1 MLFIRIEYHDAPKE
15 ERILKNIFRLIMVL
29 ALAFSL
35 AGCSF
40 LDEAAGTVEYANKAA
55 DHVEKLNA
63 FAEDAPQMIEEA
75 AMDSE
80 IRQQLEDRLFDL
92 KEDIENFIGIQDIPA
107 AAEAIHEELAAKNEV
122 LLAEINL
129 AIDGGNLALDQLES
143 SEMIKII
150 NDASALLNRIEG
162 LMN

>member
-1 MLFIRIEYHDAPKE
+1 MKI
-15 ERILKNIFRLIMVL
+15 IFRLFLL
-29 ALAFSL
+29 AVTALSL

-40 LDEAAGTVEYANKAA
+40 LEEAAGTVEYSNKAA
-55 DHVEKLNA
+55 EHIEKLNA
-63 FAEDAPQMIEEA
+63 FAEDAPGMIEEA
-75 AMDSE
+75 AGDPE
-80 IRQQLEDRLFDL
+80 IRQQLEERLVIL
-92 KEDIENFIGIQDIPA
+92 KEDIENFIQLQDIPA

-129 AIDGGNLALDQLES
+129 AINGGNLALDQLES
-143 SEMIKII
+143 SEMIKTI

>member
-1 MLFIRIEYHDAPKE
+1 MK
-15 ERILKNIFRLIMVL
+15 KIFRLFMFAVI
-29 ALAFSL
+29 ALSL

-40 LDEAAGTVEYANKAA
+40 LEEAAGTVEYANKAA
-55 DHVEKLNA
+55 EHIEKLNA
-63 FAEDAPQMIEEA
+63 FAEDAPGMIEEA
-75 AMDSE
+75 AKNSE
-80 IRQQLEDRLFDL
+80 IRQQLEERLVIL
-92 KEDIENFIGIQDIPA
+92 KEDIENFIQLQEIPA
-107 AAEAIHEELAAKNEV
+107 AAEAIHEELAAKNEM

-143 SEMIKII
+143 SEMIKTI

>member
-1 MLFIRIEYHDAPKE
+1 
-15 ERILKNIFRLIMVL
+15 LKKIFRLFMFAVI
-29 ALAFSL
+29 ALSL

-40 LDEAAGTVEYANKAA
+40 LEEAAGTVEYANKAA
-55 DHVEKLNA
+55 EHIEKLNA
-63 FAEDAPQMIEEA
+63 FAEDAPGMIEEA
-75 AMDSE
+75 AKNSE
-80 IRQQLEDRLFDL
+80 IRQQLEERLVIL
-92 KEDIENFIGIQDIPA
+92 KEDIEDFIQLQEIPA
-107 AAEAIHEELAAKNEV
+107 AAEAIHEELAAKNEM

-143 SEMIKII
+143 SEMIKTI

>member
-1 MLFIRIEYHDAPKE
+1 
-15 ERILKNIFRLIMVL
+15 LKKIFRLFMVTVI
-29 ALAFSL
+29 ALSL

-40 LDEAAGTVEYANKAA
+40 LEEAAGTVEYANKAA
-55 DHVEKLNA
+55 EHIEMLNA
-63 FAEDAPQMIEEA
+63 FAEDAPGMIEEA
-75 AMDSE
+75 AKDSE
-80 IRQQLEDRLFDL
+80 IRQQLEERLVIL
-92 KEDIENFIGIQDIPA
+92 KEDIENFIQLQDIPA

-143 SEMIKII
+143 SEMINTI

>member
-1 MLFIRIEYHDAPKE
+1 
-15 ERILKNIFRLIMVL
+15 LKNIFRLFMVAVI
-29 ALAFSL
+29 ALSL

-40 LDEAAGTVEYANKAA
+40 LEEAAGTVEYANKAA
-55 DHVEKLNA
+55 EHIEMLNA
-63 FAEDAPQMIEEA
+63 FAEDAPGMIEEA
-75 AMDSE
+75 AKDSE
-80 IRQQLEDRLFDL
+80 IRQQLEERLVIL
-92 KEDIENFIGIQDIPA
+92 KEDIENFIQLQDIPA

-143 SEMIKII
+143 SEMINTI